1 VTHRERLLGTLVLIA
16 VGVAF
21 ADSSIVVLAL
31 PELYG
36 RFQTTIEGVAWVVTA
51 YNAAVAGA
59 ALLLVPLIHRVR
71 GAVLLAAGVL
81 VFAAASVV
89 CAAATGLGI
98 LIAARCVQGAGA
110 AALLAASLPVLAQ
123 LAGSRARAAAAWTVA
138 GTFGATLGPAVGG
151 TLTQLFDWRAI
162 FVFQVPVGAAALL
175 AALAVRRLPERD
187 TNVGSVAG
195 AAVPNIVIGLLFG
208 ALVGVLFLVVLLLIS
223 GWGYSPI
230 AGAGIAS
237 VLPVCALAARPLQRA
252 LARPL
257 DTVAGTALLG
267 LGLLA
272 LALLPSAS
280 AVFPLLALA
289 VCGAGVGLAMPALS
303 ADALPSSAGLRRS
316 AAFTVGVRH
325 LGLVAALAAVAPL
338 LGTDL
343 PRAGHRAELQATSLM
358 LDAKLGL
365 TTKIPVAFDLGK
377 AFDSGRGGKIP
388 DLAEPFDAHGARD
401 DDTLAA
407 VRDRLG
413 DAVRRTVARA
423 FRRSFLFCTLLAALA
438 CALLAVRH
446 VRGAR

>member
-1 VTHRERLLGTLVLIA
+1 VTRRERLLATLVLIA

-36 RFQTTIEGVAWVVTA
+36 RFHTTIEGVAWVVTG
-51 YNAAVAGA
+51 YNAAVACA
-59 ALLLVPLIHRVR
+59 ALVLVPVIHRCR
-71 GAVLLAAGVL
+71 GAVLLGAGVL

-89 CAAATGLGI
+89 CASATSLGI
-98 LIAARCVQGAGA
+98 LIAARCVQGVGA
-110 AALLAASLPVLAQ
+110 AALLAAALPVLAQ

-151 TLTQLFDWRAI
+151 TLTELFDWRAI

-175 AALAVRRLPERD
+175 AALAARRRPERD
-187 TNVGSVAG
+187 TTVGGVEG
-195 AAVPNIVIGLLFG
+195 AAIPNVVIGLVFG
-208 ALVGVLFLVVLLLIS
+208 ALAGVLFLVVLLLIS

-230 AGAGIAS
+230 AGAAIAS
-237 VLPVCALAARPLQRA
+237 VLPVSALAARPLQHA

-257 DTVAGTALLG
+257 DTVGGAGLLG

-272 LALLPSAS
+272 LAVLPSAS
-280 AVFPLLALA
+280 AVFPVLALA
-289 VCGAGVGLAMPALS
+289 VCGVGVGLAMPALS
-303 ADALPSSAGLRRS
+303 ADALPVSAGLRRG
-316 AAFTVGVRH
+316 AAFTVGIRH

-338 LGTDL
+338 LNTDL
-343 PRAGHRAELQATSLM
+343 PKAGHRAELQATSLM

-388 DLAEPFDAHGARD
+388 DLAEPFDQHGARND
-401 DDTLAA
+401 AALAA

-413 DAVRRTVARA
+413 DAVKRTVARA
-423 FRRSFLFCTLLAALA
+423 FRRSFLFCALLAALS
-438 CALLAVRH
+438 CAVLAVRH
-446 VRGAR
+446 VQGVR